1 MYMYCIVERSSG
13 ALQEGGSGGCSV
25 RAANKQG
32 GRLAGWQG
40 SRGRAPGLSLAVRAT
55 WGQRSGGRGT
65 LYLAITYE
73 ADHGAG

>member
-1 MYMYCIVERSSG
+1 MYMYWIVERSSG
-13 ALQEGGSGGCSV
+13 ALQEGRLGRMMFCQG
-25 RAANKQG
+25 RKQG
-32 GRLAGWQG
+32 GEQG

-55 WGQRSGGRGT
+55 WGQRSGGGGT